1 VVFPVANP
9 SMSDHGMCAHTVE
22 CVDETVGFLTFSS
35 HSLLMSHGYRFP
47 STKMPKTKDTNTT
60 AQAQSQYLYTW
71 HATYTYEW
79 LGEQP
84 F

>member
-1 VVFPVANP
+1 
-9 SMSDHGMCAHTVE
+9 MSDHGMCAHTVE

-35 HSLLMSHGYRFP
+35 HSLLMSHGNRFP
-47 STKMPKTKDTNTT
+47 STMPKTKDTNTT
-60 AQAQSQYLYTW
+60 AQAQSQYLYTY
-71 HATYTYEW
+71 AW